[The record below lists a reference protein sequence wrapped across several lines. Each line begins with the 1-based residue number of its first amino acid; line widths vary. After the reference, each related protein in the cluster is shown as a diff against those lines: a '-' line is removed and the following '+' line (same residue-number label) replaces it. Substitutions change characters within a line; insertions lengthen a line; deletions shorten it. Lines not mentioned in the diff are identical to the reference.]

1 MSPDY
6 LRVTGHRSLAIAF
19 LIGLDLLEAED
30 LFVEP
35 GGFLE
40 VCDLQREVN
49 DAIHVKSVNG
59 EW

>member
-1 MSPDY
+1 MVARLP
-6 LRVTGHRSLAIAF
+6 
-19 LIGLDLLEAED
+19 GLDFLETED

-40 VCDLQREVN
+40 VLDLQREVN
-49 DAIHVKSVNG
+49 DAVHLKSVNG